1 MSKAWFG
8 LLGIG
13 LLIGIFTALSVIFR
27 GLGVYN
33 LNDVTFWAMPMAGY
47 LFFALTAAGLTLLS
61 SLPSLFGLK
70 EFYPFAKRAALLA
83 FATLLVGIMCKGLD
97 LGPLSTLLNTVW
109 VGLSPNPTSPIW
121 WMAVLYGIY
130 LTFVII
136 KFYFIN
142 KGEWHTTGSWT
153 AGLLALGLMIM
164 AYTALSI
171 VFGTADA
178 RPAFFG
184 HFSALYFAVTAL
196 TSGMAAIV
204 LASFVQSAIGK
215 GMSHQEEQ
223 AFDKVAKMFAVM
235 LAVALFVFILRAIIG
250 YTSLQMEFQGFRYIA
265 GTGIYQ
271 MELWLGLVIPLVLM
285 LIPGVRRTA
294 AGKMI
299 ASVLALVGMFA
310 GRLVMLLSAQI
321 MPIGAMAETRP
332 EIVTYAPSFYEWGTI
347 ILALSLSL
355 MIYSLGVKYLNLEA
369 TPEH

>member
-13 LLIGIFTALSVIFR
+13 LLIGLFTALTVVVR

-33 LNDVTFWAMPMAGY
+33 LNDVTFWALPMAGY

-61 SLPSLFGLK
+61 SLPSIFGLK
-70 EFYPFAKRAALLA
+70 EYYPFAKRAALLA
-83 FATLLVGIMCKGLD
+83 FASLLVGIMCKGLD
-97 LGPLSTLLNTVW
+97 LGPMSTLLNTVW
-109 VGLSPNPTSPIW
+109 VGLSPNPASPIW
-121 WMAVLYGIY
+121 WMAVLYGFY
-130 LTFVII
+130 LAFVLI

-142 KGEWHTTGSWT
+142 KGEWHTTRSWT
-153 AGLLALGLMIM
+153 GGLLALGLMIM

-184 HFSALYFAVTAL
+184 HFTALYFAVTAL

-204 LASFVQSAIGK
+204 LASFVHSAIRGS
-215 GMSHQEEQ
+215 MSQQEET
-223 AFDKVAKMFAVM
+223 AFDKVAKIFAVM
-235 LAVALFVFILRAIIG
+235 LAIALFVFIFRAIIG
-250 YTSLQMEFQGFRYIA
+250 YTSLQVEFQGFRYIA

-271 MELWLGLVIPLVLM
+271 MELWLGLIIPLILM
-285 LIPGVRRTA
+285 VVPAIRKTA
-294 AGKMI
+294 AGKVV

-310 GRLVMLLSAQI
+310 GRLVMLLSAQV

-332 EIVTYAPSFYEWGTI
+332 EIVTYTPSFFEWGTI
-347 ILALSLSL
+347 ILALSLCL